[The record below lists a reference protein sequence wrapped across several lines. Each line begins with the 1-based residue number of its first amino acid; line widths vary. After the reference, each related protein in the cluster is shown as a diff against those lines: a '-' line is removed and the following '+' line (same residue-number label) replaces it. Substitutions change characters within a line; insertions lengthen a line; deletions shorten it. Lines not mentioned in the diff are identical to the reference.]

1 MADGTR
7 DGAPLEERIARIR
20 RPAGIA
26 LAALGL
32 GYLWLVARAPVDSV
46 QGVIQKVLYVHPPLA
61 YGAYLGFVLTAV
73 CGALYLWRN
82 REAYDQLAVAGAEV
96 GVVFCTL
103 MMITGP
109 IWAKGTWGHWWSW
122 DPRLTLTLLLWF
134 VYLSYLLLR
143 SFTEGGARAARFAS
157 VYGIAG
163 TLLIPLNYFVIDMFQ
178 GRSMHPENL
187 ERGSLGAG
195 MGLPFLV
202 ANVTFFVAFVYLVIL
217 RWEVEIGRARS
228 CAPVD
233 ESPTRWRCTA
243 SGAASRASSN
253 AERAEG
259 GSFGSTPTRVSR
271 SSPGPPTPGV
281 QGGSFGHR
289 ASGTVHQMSVLP
301 ARVLDAGAAGPGR
314 RRPRSQGFQPAE
326 RRWHDR
332 CNLVRPP
339 RNAARRT
346 PRSPKTCR
354 ASDSGRPRSSP
365 V

>member
-7 DGAPLEERIARIR
+7 DGTPLEERIAKIR
-20 RPAGIA
+20 RPAGIV

-32 GYLWLVARAPVDSV
+32 VYLWLVARAPVDSV
-46 QGVIQKVLYVHPPLA
+46 QGIIQKVLYVHPPLA

-82 REAYDQLAVAGAEV
+82 REVYDQLAVAGAEV

-143 SFTEGGARAARFAS
+143 GFTEGGARAARFAS

-233 ESPTRWRCTA
+233 DPA
-243 SGAASRASSN
+243 G
-253 AERAEG
+253 EG
-259 GSFGSTPTRVSR
+259 VYT
-271 SSPGPPTPGV
+271 
-281 QGGSFGHR
+281 
-289 ASGTVHQMSVLP
+289 
-301 ARVLDAGAAGPGR
+301 
-314 RRPRSQGFQPAE
+314 
-326 RRWHDR
+326 
-332 CNLVRPP
+332 
-339 RNAARRT
+339 
-346 PRSPKTCR
+346 
-354 ASDSGRPRSSP
+354 
-365 V
+365 